1 MSSQPKPDDGAG
13 VDRRPGATVTLLTQ
27 DQCGLCDQAKAVLR
41 RIQNDPAVAV
51 RVDVLEVDLASAEG
65 SGSARTRASCS
76 LLECCSTASLSR
88 TAGSRNES
96 CGARSPAG
104 APAWPLTQVPDCA
117 RSRDDERLLA
127 LQSQGGA
134 AAGRP
139 SGDRGRSLV
148 PSGRA

>member
-65 SGSARTRASCS
+65 QRLGADAGVLFAPAVLLDGEPFAHGRLSERKLRRALARWSSCV
-76 LLECCSTASLSR
+76 AAD
-88 TAGSRNES
+88 AGS
-96 CGARSPAG
+96 G
-104 APAWPLTQVPDCA
+104 L
-117 RSRDDERLLA
+117 
-127 LQSQGGA
+127 
-134 AAGRP
+134 RP
-139 SGDRGRSLV
+139 
-148 PSGRA
+148 